1 MMNKNILEK
10 EAFAF
15 RQKNGIGPN
24 DPIRLKS
31 LLNTLDLV
39 TVYKPLSAD
48 FSGMALKIEKEE
60 VVSKFVLIN
69 SSHSIGKQHFTICH
83 ELYHLF
89 IQKDFTSMVCKTGVF
104 NSKDKEEFNADYF
117 AAMLLLPESGIKAL
131 VPDNE
136 LKKDSLSLK
145 TILKIEQ
152 YYSCSRAALLYR
164 LGELDII
171 SKNYQDQ
178 FKRSI
183 KLGALQHGYNTELYS
198 NGNDNL
204 VIGNYGEM
212 AYQLFEKEKISET
225 FYYTLLRDL
234 GLNERELE
242 IIINGD
248 EEQ

>member
-1 MMNKNILEK
+1 MNKIILEK

-15 RQKNGIGPN
+15 RQKSGIGPN

-48 FSGMALKIEKEE
+48 FSGMALKVENNEA
-60 VVSKFVLIN
+60 VSRFILIN
-69 SSHSIGKQHFTICH
+69 STHSIGKQHFTICH

-89 IQKDFTSMVCKTGVF
+89 IQKEFTSMICKTGMF
-104 NSKDKEEFNADYF
+104 NAKDKEEFNADYF
-117 AAMLLLPESGIKAL
+117 AALLLLPESGIKSL
-131 VPDNE
+131 IPNIE

-171 SKNYQDQ
+171 SKSYQEQ
-178 FKRSI
+178 FKKSI
-183 KLGALQHGYNTELYS
+183 KLGALQHGYNTALYA

-204 VIGNYGEM
+204 VIGNYGEI

-225 FYYTLLRDL
+225 FYYTLLKDL

-242 IIINGD
+242 IIING
-248 EEQ
+248 EEE